1 MKGALGL
8 TVPFTPNH
16 LRLLESRTLPR
27 CCFHRSFFSA
37 WFERRWPEGG
47 RSLIKSTAFFFF
59 FCACLCGIDTG
70 FLLSLRV
77 TRWVMTK
84 GAIPMSYDSFIF
96 YLNEHCTNCCSR
108 PDPAICKH
116 PDLLLLQHN
125 TRNITN
131 SFYLIQQR
139 QSGPLDLSVV
149 LMQ

>member
-27 CCFHRSFFSA
+27 CCFYRSFFSA

-59 FCACLCGIDTG
+59 CACLCGIDTG

-77 TRWVMTK
+77 TSWVMTK

-108 PDPAICKH
+108 PHPAICKH